1 MHRYIKASKNY
12 GRNNKQ
18 EPITLG
24 WFLLFRLSKSTMP
37 DFPLDTEFISQL
49 TATIEKNLA
58 NEQFGVSELAYALN
72 MSRSNL
78 LRKVKKATNLS
89 VSQLISQARL
99 KRGMELL
106 RKGTHNVSEVA
117 HQTGFSSTSYF
128 IKCFREYYGYPP
140 GEAGKRANEPESLPI
155 APPPSSE
162 RNNTFVIIGVAALLI
177 VVLGWFVYNY
187 WPSEKEPVVDKS
199 IVVLPFKNDSNDST
213 NVHII
218 NGLMEST
225 LNNLQK
231 IKDLRVISR
240 TSAEQYR
247 NSAKTIPEMASELN
261 VTYFVEG
268 SGQKI
273 GDRIVLTIQ
282 LIDGATDRHLWSRQY
297 RREAVDIFALQREIA
312 NDIAGEIR
320 AVITPEEKNRIQK
333 RPTQN
338 LEAYDAFLKG
348 VDLLKRGGGA
358 NLRQS
363 LVFFDEAISKDNTF
377 ALAYAC
383 AGMVCYYLDM
393 FQAEKIYVDKL
404 GAYADKAVLHDA
416 TLAESLMTKGMY
428 YLTRKEYK
436 EALPYLERALEY
448 NPNSTEVLGLLADFY
463 YMYLPNTGKYLEYA
477 LQGLKR
483 NANSGDSVS
492 ISYFHLRLGN
502 ALIQTGFVEEA
513 LKHID
518 KSLEYYP
525 DNTFSRHVRAFV
537 LYAKDGNL
545 HQTKRLLLAEY
556 KKDTNRFD
564 ILQDVAKVS
573 YYLQEYDTAY
583 YYYKKFNHYRE
594 AQKLD
599 VFEHENLNIGR
610 VYELAGETEKA
621 KGFYE
626 RYRLYAEA
634 DQTAYKNLALTV
646 YYCQMNDNAKA
657 LEYLRLF
664 TQEDNIQYWIILF
677 MDKGPELTEVEAS
690 PEFKKLL
697 QEVERKFWANHEKL
711 KLKLEDQGLL

>member
-1 MHRYIKASKNY
+1 MADS
-12 GRNNKQ
+12 
-18 EPITLG
+18 
-24 WFLLFRLSKSTMP
+24 S
-37 DFPLDTEFISQL
+37 PLDTEFLNQL
-49 TATIEKNLA
+49 AARIEENLA
-58 NEQFGVSELAYALN
+58 NEQFGVSELADALN

-99 KRGMELL
+99 KKGMELL
-106 RKGTHNVSEVA
+106 QKGTGNVSEVA
-117 HQTGFSSTSYF
+117 HRVGFSSTSYF
-128 IKCFREYYGYPP
+128 IKCFREYYGFPP
-140 GEAGKRANEPESLPI
+140 GEVGKRNTGEEPVPV
-155 APPPSSE
+155 APPPSGQKSKWALPA
-162 RNNTFVIIGVAALLI
+162 VASVLLLALA
-177 VVLGWFVYNY
+177 GWFVYSYPWQN
-187 WPSEKEPVVDKS
+187 PEKETAVEKS
-199 IVVLPFKNDSNDST
+199 IVVLPFINDSNDST
-213 NVHII
+213 NVYLI
-218 NGLMEST
+218 NGLMEAT

-231 IKDLRVISR
+231 IKDLRVLSR
-240 TSAEQYR
+240 TSAEKYR
-247 NSAKTIPEMASELN
+247 NSSKTIPEIAKELN
-261 VTYFVEG
+261 VNYFVEG

-273 GDRIVLTIQ
+273 GESIVLNIQ
-282 LIDGATDRHLWSRQY
+282 LIDGTTDRHLWSRQY
-297 RREAVDIFALQREIA
+297 RRETKDIFELQQEIS
-312 NDIAGEIR
+312 NDIAGEIK
-320 AVITPEEKNRIQK
+320 AIITPEEKNRIQ
-333 RPTQN
+333 RIPTQN
-338 LEAYDAFLKG
+338 LEAYDLFLKG
-348 VDLLKRGGGA
+348 VELSKKGGEA

-363 LVFFDEAISKDNTF
+363 LVLFDEAISKDNTF

-393 FQAEKIYVDKL
+393 FQAEKKYVNKL

-416 TLAESLMTKGMY
+416 KLAESLIAKGMY
-428 YLTRKEYK
+428 YLVRKEYK
-436 EALPYLERALEY
+436 EALPYLERAFEY
-448 NPNSTEVLGLLADFY
+448 NPNSAEVLGLLADFY

-502 ALIQTGFVEEA
+502 ALIQTGFVDEA

-545 HQTKRLLLAEY
+545 HQTQKLLLAEY

-564 ILQDVAKVS
+564 ILQDIAKVS
-573 YYLQEYDTAY
+573 YYLREYDTAY
-583 YYYKKFNHYRE
+583 QYYKKFDHYRE

-599 VFEHENLNIGR
+599 VYEHENLNIGR

-621 KGFYE
+621 KAFYE

-646 YYCQMNDNAKA
+646 YYCQMNDEAKA

-677 MDKGPELTEVEAS
+677 MDKGPELTDVESS

-697 QEVERKFWANHEKL
+697 HEVERKFWVNHEKL
-711 KLKLEDQGLL
+711 KLKLEEQELL